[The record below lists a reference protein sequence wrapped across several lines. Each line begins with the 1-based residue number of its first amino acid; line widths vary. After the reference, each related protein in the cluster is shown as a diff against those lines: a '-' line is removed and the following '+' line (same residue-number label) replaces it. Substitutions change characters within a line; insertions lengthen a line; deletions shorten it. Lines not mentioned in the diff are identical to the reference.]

1 MLFRNTEEVDPV
13 VSLIAIHTL
22 RNRPGETIGVEVS
35 GTLTRPEVR
44 FTTSIEGVSDQGEII
59 ALLLTGDTRIDR
71 ALQSDS
77 NNPQSAAGEAT
88 DFLAGVAFGVAT
100 LALREQFGEIIPTI
114 RIEMGDDGFRS
125 PMIRAGINVDSLIPP
140 RLRDV
145 VRGIYIEGYFT
156 ARRADGTEDS
166 TRQSHDNGFLIELQ
180 FPRNIVGRSDY
191 APPTN
196 WSLDITWEP

>member
-1 MLFRNTEEVDPV
+1 
-13 VSLIAIHTL
+13 
-22 RNRPGETIGVEVS
+22 
-35 GTLTRPEVR
+35 
-44 FTTSIEGVSDQGEII
+44 
-59 ALLLTGDTRIDR
+59 
-71 ALQSDS
+71 
-77 NNPQSAAGEAT
+77 
-88 DFLAGVAFGVAT
+88 
-100 LALREQFGEIIPTI
+100 
-114 RIEMGDDGFRS
+114 
-125 PMIRAGINVDSLIPP
+125 MIRAGINVDSLIPP

>member
-1 MLFRNTEEVDPV
+1 M
-13 VSLIAIHTL
+13 
-22 RNRPGETIGVEVS
+22 NRFSRLVA
-35 GTLTRPEVR
+35 GT
-44 FTTSIEGVSDQGEII
+44 
-59 ALLLTGDTRIDR
+59 ALLAATV
-71 ALQSDS
+71 ALLCA
-77 NNPQSAAGEAT
+77 SA
-88 DFLAGVAFGVAT
+88 FISFPRLLAWLSSVTPAPANDN
-100 LALREQFGEIIPTI
+100 
-114 RIEMGDDGFRS
+114 DDGFRS
-125 PMIRAGINVDSLIPP
+125 PMVRAGINVDSLIPP
-140 RLRDV
+140 RLRDF